1 MSLRTK
7 IAEMKR
13 LDDLITRG
21 ATGEL
26 KVLAGKLG
34 ASKSTTKRHLHDYKE
49 ELGAPIAFNKEEGH
63 YEYTEPFDL
72 EKKLYELIK
81 EC

>member
-7 IAEMKR
+7 ISEINR

-34 ASKSTTKRHLHDYKE
+34 EDKSTTKRHLRDYRE
-49 ELGAPIAFNKEEGH
+49 ELGAPVSFNKEKGH

-72 EKKLYELIK
+72 EKKLHELIK